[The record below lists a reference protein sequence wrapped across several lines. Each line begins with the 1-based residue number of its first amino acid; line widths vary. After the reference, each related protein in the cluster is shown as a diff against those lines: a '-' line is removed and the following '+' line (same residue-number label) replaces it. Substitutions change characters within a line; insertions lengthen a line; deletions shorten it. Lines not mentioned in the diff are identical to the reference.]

1 MRWSNLLMDVL
12 IGRRSIGLYR
22 TAPKVLPRV
31 RRYLHRPKELL
42 EEEHM
47 RKLLILLLVL
57 AATQL
62 NAGSN
67 GYTVIVELQPNARS
81 QAVAAAFGGTVVDS
95 IEGTSIYLL
104 RVPALPALQSNP
116 ALGVQSVESNVVVRL
131 RPRFGALGVLN
142 TPSSDPA
149 EWYAGQPAMKLI
161 RADQAMAYSKGRGV
175 VVADLNS
182 RVDYA
187 HPALIGHLTGGYDF
201 VSGRT
206 STGNTLDQS
215 SAGFLDQSSAGFL
228 DQSSAGFLDQ
238 SSAGFLDQSTASFLD
253 QSSAGFLDQS
263 TASFLD
269 SSNPA
274 SGHGTFCAALIAA
287 VAPESMIMPLRV
299 FDDAGYADTF
309 SIAKATRYA
318 VRNGAQV
325 INMSFGMTSAS
336 PAVQQAIAFATASG
350 VTVVASAGNDNS
362 AAAQYPAAYSGVISA
377 AATDLT
383 DKKASFSNYGNTI
396 YVTAPGVNLISAYPG
411 GRYAMGSGT
420 SFSTALV
427 SGEAALLHSV
437 RWTGTRTAVANGAI
451 KIDAKNPNYA
461 GQLGFGRIDA
471 VRSLQSLN

>member
-1 MRWSNLLMDVL
+1 
-12 IGRRSIGLYR
+12 
-22 TAPKVLPRV
+22 
-31 RRYLHRPKELL
+31 
-42 EEEHM
+42 M

-62 NAGSN
+62 SAGPN

-81 QAVAAAFGGTVVDS
+81 QTVAAAFGGTVVDS
-95 IEGTSIYLL
+95 IEGTSVYLL
-104 RVPALPALQSNP
+104 RVPALPVLRSNP
-116 ALGVQSVESNVVVRL
+116 ALGVQSVESNNVVRL

-142 TPSSDPA
+142 TPSSGPA

-187 HPALIGHLTGGYDF
+187 HQALIGHLTGGYDF

-206 STGNTLDQS
+206 SNGNT
-215 SAGFLDQSSAGFL
+215 LDQSSAGFL

-325 INMSFGMTSAS
+325 INVF
-336 PAVQQAIAFATASG
+336 PQAIAFATASG

-362 AAAQYPAAYSGVISA
+362 AAAQYPAAYGGVISA

-383 DKKASFSNYGNTI
+383 DKKASFSNYGSTI

-451 KIDAKNPNYA
+451 NVDAKNPNYA

-471 VRSLQSLN
+471 MRSLQSLN

>member
-1 MRWSNLLMDVL
+1 MHSSNLLMDVL

-22 TAPKVLPRV
+22 TAPKVFPLV
-31 RRYLHRPKELL
+31 RRYLHRPKEPF

-62 NAGSN
+62 SAGPN

-81 QAVAAAFGGTVVDS
+81 QTVAAAFGGTVVDS
-95 IEGTSIYLL
+95 IEGTSVYLL
-104 RVPALPALQSNP
+104 RVPALPVLRSNP
-116 ALGVQSVESNVVVRL
+116 ALGVQSVESNNVVRL
-131 RPRFGALGVLN
+131 RPRCGALGVLN
-142 TPSSDPA
+142 TPSSGPA

-187 HPALIGHLTGGYDF
+187 HQALIGHLTGGYDF

-206 STGNTLDQS
+206 SNGNT
-215 SAGFLDQSSAGFL
+215 L

-383 DKKASFSNYGNTI
+383 DKKASFSNYGSTI

-427 SGEAALLHSV
+427 SGEAALLHSF

-451 KIDAKNPNYA
+451 NIDAKNPNYA

>member
-1 MRWSNLLMDVL
+1 MRWSNLLMDAL

-215 SAGFLDQSSAGFL
+215 SAGFLDQS
-228 DQSSAGFLDQ
+228 
-238 SSAGFLDQSTASFLD
+238 TASFLD

-336 PAVQQAIAFATASG
+336 PAVQHAIAVATASG

-362 AAAQYPAAYSGVISA
+362 AAAQYPAAY
-377 AATDLT
+377 
-383 DKKASFSNYGNTI
+383 
-396 YVTAPGVNLISAYPG
+396 
-411 GRYAMGSGT
+411 
-420 SFSTALV
+420 
-427 SGEAALLHSV
+427 
-437 RWTGTRTAVANGAI
+437 
-451 KIDAKNPNYA
+451 
-461 GQLGFGRIDA
+461 
-471 VRSLQSLN
+471 

>member
-1 MRWSNLLMDVL
+1 MHSSNLLMDVL

-22 TAPKVLPRV
+22 TAPKVFPLV
-31 RRYLHRPKELL
+31 RRYLHRPKEPF

-62 NAGSN
+62 SAGPN

-81 QAVAAAFGGTVVDS
+81 QTVAAAFGGTVVDS
-95 IEGTSIYLL
+95 IEGTSVYLL
-104 RVPALPALQSNP
+104 RVPALPVLRSNP
-116 ALGVQSVESNVVVRL
+116 ALGVQSVESNNVVRL

-142 TPSSDPA
+142 TPSSGPA

-187 HPALIGHLTGGYDF
+187 HQALIGHLTGGYDF

-206 STGNTLDQS
+206 SNGNTLDQS

-263 TASFLD
+263 SAGFLDQSSASFLD
-269 SSNPA
+269 QSSASFLDATNPA
-274 SGHGTFCAALIAA
+274 HGHGTFCAGLIAA
-287 VAPESMIMPLRV
+287 VAPEAMIMPLRI
-299 FDDAGYADTF
+299 FDDSGNTDAF
-309 SIAKATRYA
+309 SIVRGIRYA
-318 VRNGAQV
+318 VEHGADV
-325 INMSFGMTSAS
+325 INMSFGMTSES
-336 PAVQQAIAFATASG
+336 NAVKQAVKFAFEHG
-350 VTVVASAGNDNS
+350 VTVVASAGNDNTS
-362 AAAQYPAAYSGVISA
+362 TPTYPAA
-377 AATDLT
+377 
-383 DKKASFSNYGNTI
+383 FN
-396 YVTAPGVNLISAYPG
+396 
-411 GRYAMGSGT
+411 
-420 SFSTALV
+420 
-427 SGEAALLHSV
+427 
-437 RWTGTRTAVANGAI
+437 
-451 KIDAKNPNYA
+451 
-461 GQLGFGRIDA
+461 
-471 VRSLQSLN
+471 

>member
-149 EWYAGQPAMKLI
+149 EWYAGQRAMKLI

-206 STGNTLDQS
+206 STGNT
-215 SAGFLDQSSAGFL
+215 LDQSSAGFL

-299 FDDAGYADTF
+299 FDDAGDADTF

-451 KIDAKNPNYA
+451 KIDAKNPNYV

>member
-31 RRYLHRPKELL
+31 RRYLHSPKELL

-116 ALGVQSVESNVVVRL
+116 ALGVQSIESNAVVRL

-142 TPSSDPA
+142 TPASGA
-149 EWYAGQPAMKLI
+149 TEWYAGQPTMKLI

-215 SAGFLDQSSAGFL
+215 SAGFLDQSSAGF
-228 DQSSAGFLDQ
+228 F
-238 SSAGFLDQSTASFLD
+238 DQSTASFLD
-253 QSSAGFLDQS
+253 QSSAGFPDQS

-362 AAAQYPAAYSGVISA
+362 AAAQYPAAYGGVISA

-383 DKKASFSNYGNTI
+383 DKKASFSNYGSTI

>member
-104 RVPALPALQSNP
+104 RVPALPALRSNP
-116 ALGVQSVESNVVVRL
+116 ALGVQSVESNNVVRL

-142 TPSSDPA
+142 TPSSGPA

-187 HPALIGHLTGGYDF
+187 HQALIGHLTGGYDF

-206 STGNTLDQS
+206 SNGNTLDQS
-215 SAGFLDQSSAGFL
+215 S
-228 DQSSAGFLDQ
+228 
-238 SSAGFLDQSTASFLD
+238 
-253 QSSAGFLDQS
+253 
-263 TASFLD
+263 ASFLD

-350 VTVVASAGNDNS
+350 VTVVASAVNDNS
-362 AAAQYPAAYSGVISA
+362 AAAQYPAAYGGVISA

-383 DKKASFSNYGNTI
+383 DKKASFSNYGSTI

-437 RWTGTRTAVANGAI
+437 RWTGTRTTVANGAI
-451 KIDAKNPNYA
+451 NVDAKNPNYA

-471 VRSLQSLN
+471 MRSLQS

>member
-175 VVADLNS
+175 VVSDLNS

-238 SSAGFLDQSTASFLD
+238 SSAGFLDQSTAGFLD
-253 QSSAGFLDQS
+253 GKGVSILNQSTAGFLDG
-263 TASFLD
+263 T
-269 SSNPA
+269 NPA
-274 SGHGTFCAALIAA
+274 YSHGTLCAGIIAA
-287 VAPESMIMPLRV
+287 VAPNAMIMPLRA
-299 FDDAGYADTF
+299 FESNGSADTF
-309 SIAKATRYA
+309 TLAKAIRYA
-318 VRNGAQV
+318 AQHGAQV
-325 INMSFGMTSAS
+325 LNMSFGTLTDVKVLKE
-336 PAVQQAIAFATASG
+336 AVQFAQQSN
-350 VTVVASAGNDNS
+350 VILVASAGNN
-362 AAAQYPAAYSGVISA
+362 
-377 AATDLT
+377 AT
-383 DKKASFSNYGNTI
+383 S
-396 YVTAPGVNLISAYPG
+396 
-411 GRYAMGSGT
+411 R
-420 SFSTALV
+420 
-427 SGEAALLHSV
+427 
-437 RWTGTRTAVANGAI
+437 
-451 KIDAKNPNYA
+451 
-461 GQLGFGRIDA
+461 Q
-471 VRSLQSLN
+471 Q

>member
-1 MRWSNLLMDVL
+1 
-12 IGRRSIGLYR
+12 
-22 TAPKVLPRV
+22 
-31 RRYLHRPKELL
+31 
-42 EEEHM
+42 M

-62 NAGSN
+62 SAGPN
-67 GYTVIVELQPNARS
+67 RYTVIVELQPNANS
-81 QAVAAAFGGTVVDS
+81 HAVAAAFGGTIVGS
-95 IEGTSIYLL
+95 IDGTSIYLL
-104 RVPALPALQSNP
+104 SVPALPVLRSNP
-116 ALGVQSVESNVVVRL
+116 ALGVQSVQSNDVVRL

-142 TPSSDPA
+142 TPASGAA

-201 VSGRT
+201 VSGQA
-206 STGNTLDQS
+206 SEGNSLNDS
-215 SAGFLDQSSAGFL
+215 SSSFLDQSS
-228 DQSSAGFLDQ
+228 S
-238 SSAGFLDQSTASFLD
+238 GFLDQSTASFLD
-253 QSSAGFLDQS
+253 QSTASFLDQSTASFLDQSTASFLDQS

-299 FDDAGYADTF
+299 FDDWGYADTF
-309 SIAKATRYA
+309 SIVRATYYA

-325 INMSFGMTSAS
+325 INMSFGMTAAS
-336 PAVQQAIAFATASG
+336 PAVEQAIAFATASG

-362 AAAQYPAAYSGVISA
+362 AAPQYPAAYTDVISA
-377 AATDLT
+377 AATDLV
-383 DKKASFSNYGNTI
+383 DKKAGFSNYGSSI
-396 YVTAPGVNLISAYPG
+396 YVTAPGVNIISAYPG
-411 GRYAMGSGT
+411 GRYAMASGT

-427 SGEAALLHSV
+427 SGEAALLRSV
-437 RWTGTRTAVANGAI
+437 RWTGTRTAVAKGAI
-451 KIDAKNPNYA
+451 NIDSKNPNYA
-461 GQLGFGRIDA
+461 GQLGFGRIDI
-471 VRSLQSLN
+471 VRSLESLN

>member
-81 QAVAAAFGGTVVDS
+81 QTVAAAFGGTVVDS
-95 IEGTSIYLL
+95 IEGTSVYLL
-104 RVPALPALQSNP
+104 RVPALPVLRSNP
-116 ALGVQSVESNVVVRL
+116 ALGVQSVESNNVVRL

-142 TPSSDPA
+142 TPSSGPA

-228 DQSSAGFLDQ
+228 DQSSAG
-238 SSAGFLDQSTASFLD
+238 FLD

-437 RWTGTRTAVANGAI
+437 RWTGTRTTVANGAI

>member
-104 RVPALPALQSNP
+104 RVPALPALRSNP
-116 ALGVQSVESNVVVRL
+116 ALGVQSVESNDVVRL

-206 STGNTLDQS
+206 STATTLGQRS
-215 SAGFLDQSSAGFL
+215 PGFVDQSSAGFL

-253 QSSAGFLDQS
+253 A
-263 TASFLD
+263 T
-269 SSNPA
+269 NPA
-274 SGHGTFCAALIAA
+274 HGHGTFCAGLIAA
-287 VAPESMIMPLRV
+287 VAPDAMIMPLRV
-299 FDDAGYADTF
+299 FDDSGNTDVFTVVRG
-309 SIAKATRYA
+309 IRYA
-318 VRNGAQV
+318 VEHGADV
-325 INMSFGMTSAS
+325 INLSFGMSSESSA
-336 PAVQQAIAFATASG
+336 VKQALKFAFDHG
-350 VTVVASAGNDNS
+350 VTVVASAGN
-362 AAAQYPAAYSGVISA
+362 
-377 AATDLT
+377 
-383 DKKASFSNYGNTI
+383 
-396 YVTAPGVNLISAYPG
+396 
-411 GRYAMGSGT
+411 
-420 SFSTALV
+420 
-427 SGEAALLHSV
+427 
-437 RWTGTRTAVANGAI
+437 
-451 KIDAKNPNYA
+451 
-461 GQLGFGRIDA
+461 
-471 VRSLQSLN
+471 

>member
-1 MRWSNLLMDVL
+1 
-12 IGRRSIGLYR
+12 
-22 TAPKVLPRV
+22 
-31 RRYLHRPKELL
+31 
-42 EEEHM
+42 M

-187 HPALIGHLTGGYDF
+187 HPALIVHLTGGYDF

-215 SAGFLDQSSAGFL
+215 
-228 DQSSAGFLDQ
+228 
-238 SSAGFLDQSTASFLD
+238 
-253 QSSAGFLDQS
+253 
-263 TASFLD
+263 
-269 SSNPA
+269 
-274 SGHGTFCAALIAA
+274 
-287 VAPESMIMPLRV
+287 
-299 FDDAGYADTF
+299 
-309 SIAKATRYA
+309 
-318 VRNGAQV
+318 
-325 INMSFGMTSAS
+325 
-336 PAVQQAIAFATASG
+336 
-350 VTVVASAGNDNS
+350 
-362 AAAQYPAAYSGVISA
+362 
-377 AATDLT
+377 
-383 DKKASFSNYGNTI
+383 
-396 YVTAPGVNLISAYPG
+396 
-411 GRYAMGSGT
+411 
-420 SFSTALV
+420 
-427 SGEAALLHSV
+427 
-437 RWTGTRTAVANGAI
+437 
-451 KIDAKNPNYA
+451 
-461 GQLGFGRIDA
+461 
-471 VRSLQSLN
+471 

>member
-1 MRWSNLLMDVL
+1 MHSSNLLMDVL

-22 TAPKVLPRV
+22 TAPKVFPLV
-31 RRYLHRPKELL
+31 RRYLHRPKEPL

-62 NAGSN
+62 SAGPN

-81 QAVAAAFGGTVVDS
+81 QTVAAAFGGTVVDS
-95 IEGTSIYLL
+95 IEGTSVYLL
-104 RVPALPALQSNP
+104 RVPALPVLRSNP
-116 ALGVQSVESNVVVRL
+116 ALGVQSVESNNVVRL

-142 TPSSDPA
+142 TPSSGPA

-187 HPALIGHLTGGYDF
+187 HQALIGHLTGGYDF

-206 STGNTLDQS
+206 SNGNT
-215 SAGFLDQSSAGFL
+215 LDQSSAGFL

-383 DKKASFSNYGNTI
+383 DKKASFSNYGSTI

-451 KIDAKNPNYA
+451 NVDAKNPNYA

-471 VRSLQSLN
+471 MRSLQSLN

>member
-228 DQSSAGFLDQ
+228 DQS
-238 SSAGFLDQSTASFLD
+238 
-253 QSSAGFLDQS
+253 